1 MKTLWQDIIY
11 GCRMLVNRP
20 GFTIAAVLSLAL
32 GIGANATIFSIING
46 TLLATQ
52 PFRDPGKIAIIWMT
66 RQNQPGNRGSVA
78 AANYL
83 DWKAQAKSFS
93 EVGASYENAANLGAQ
108 ENGTPAETLFRQQF
122 TPSMWKVLDVK
133 PLLGRVYG
141 EDEDQPGNPA
151 PVAVL
156 SYNFWQRQFGGKADA
171 IGKTMPIDGEKI
183 TVIGV
188 MPKGFRFGDE
198 GIAYWSPVGFSPQ
211 QLSSAATF
219 LIVAARLK
227 DGVQFEQASAE
238 LESLM
243 AGLRQARPEQNKE
256 RSARAESIQKAFSA
270 GYDEPL
276 FVLQGAVA
284 FVLLIACA
292 NVAGLLLARASAR
305 RTEVAVRSS
314 LGAGRGRIIRQM
326 LTESVL
332 LALAGGVLGVGL
344 SWVGLRMIQAAL
356 PQGDLPPDIAIDFR
370 VVGFTALI
378 SIVTGLVFG
387 LVPAL
392 QASKVDLATA
402 LKESGRTGM
411 EGMGRQRIRS
421 ALVAGQIGLA
431 LVLLIGAGLMMSSFI
446 KLRSQALGLDP
457 KNVLSFEFRFG
468 QQQMMKAVGR
478 YRNVGLWEIFPTTGL
493 TFQRLYERVRTIP
506 GVVSAAGIS
515 RPPASGGWM
524 NLPFQ
529 IAGQPPVDPN
539 TPGGTNRQAAYFA
552 ITPDYFAT
560 MKIPIVNGRDV
571 NDRDTAAAPPIVVV
585 NKTFA
590 DRYFSGQNPIG
601 QRVALDF
608 VPDEPFREVVGVVGN
623 TLTSSFERD
632 PQPTVFV
639 PHLQQTSHWQGP
651 SWNYRAAMSFV
662 VRTAGDPQTLIPAVR
677 SAVAEIDPSKPA
689 GNLRTVE
696 SYLREQT
703 SEIGVF
709 MMLLVTFGAAAAL
722 LAAVGIYGVMAYAVA
737 QRTREIGIRMA
748 LGASGTN
755 VMGLVVR
762 QALALVI
769 VGVIVG
775 LAGAYGLT
783 RFLTNF
789 LWNVS
794 PTDPA
799 TFALVAI
806 GLVTVAVIACL
817 IPTRRA
823 VKVDPTVALRY
834 E

>member
-1 MKTLWQDIIY
+1 MTTLWQDILY
-11 GCRMLVNRP
+11 GCRMLLSRP

-32 GIGANATIFSIING
+32 GIGANATIFSVING
-46 TLLATQ
+46 TLLASQ
-52 PFRDPGKIAIIWMT
+52 PFRDPDHVGIIWMT
-66 RQNQPGNRGSVA
+66 RQSQPGDRGSVA

-93 EVGASYENAANLGAQ
+93 DLGASYENAANLGAQ
-108 ENGTPAETLFRQQF
+108 ENGTPAETLVRQQF
-122 TPSMWKVLDVK
+122 TPSMWRVLDVK
-133 PLLGRVYG
+133 PMLGRVYG

-188 MPKGFRFGDE
+188 MPKGFRFGDD

-227 DGVQFEQASAE
+227 EGVKFEQASAE

-243 AGLRQARPEQNKE
+243 VGLRQARPEQNRE
-256 RSARAESIQKAFSA
+256 RSARAESIQRAFSA

-314 LGAGRGRIIRQM
+314 LGASRGRIVRQM

-332 LALAGGVLGVGL
+332 LAIAGGVLGVGL
-344 SWVGLRMIQAAL
+344 SWVGLRLIQAAL
-356 PQGDLPPDIAIDFR
+356 PVGDLPPDISIDYR
-370 VVGFTALI
+370 VMAFTAAI
-378 SIVTGLVFG
+378 SIITGLLFG

-392 QASKVDLATA
+392 QTSKVNLSTA

-411 EGMGRQRIRS
+411 EGMGRQRLRS
-421 ALVAGQIGLA
+421 ILVAAQIGLA
-431 LVLLIGAGLMMSSFI
+431 LVLLIGAGLMMSSFL
-446 KLRSQALGLDP
+446 KLQSQKLGLDP
-457 KNVLSFEFRFG
+457 KNVLTFEFRFG

-478 YRNVGLWEIFPTTGL
+478 FRNVGLWEIYPTTGL
-493 TFQRLYERVRTIP
+493 TFERLYERVRTIP
-506 GVVSAAGIS
+506 GVISAAGVS

-524 NLPFQ
+524 SLPFQ
-529 IAGQPPVDPN
+529 IAGQPRVDPD
-539 TPGGTNRQAAYFA
+539 TPGGTNRNAVYFA
-552 ITPDYFAT
+552 ITPNFFAT
-560 MKIPIVNGRDV
+560 MKIPLINGRDV
-571 NDRDTAAAPPIVVV
+571 DDRDTAAAPPVIIV
-585 NKTFA
+585 NKAFA
-590 DRYFSGQNPIG
+590 DRYLAGQNPLG
-601 QRVALDF
+601 QRLALDF
-608 VPDEPFREVVGVVGN
+608 VPDEPFREVIGVVGN

-632 PQPTVFV
+632 PQPTVYV
-639 PHLQQTSHWQGP
+639 PHLQQAPRWQGP
-651 SWNYRAAMSFV
+651 AWNYRAAMAFV
-662 VRTAGDPQTLIPAVR
+662 LRTSGDPQALVPAVR
-677 SAVAEIDPSKPA
+677 TAVAEIDSSKPA
-689 GNLRTVE
+689 GNLRTME
-696 SYLREQT
+696 TYLREQT

-748 LGASGTN
+748 LGASGTT

-762 QALALVI
+762 QALLLIA
-769 VGVIVG
+769 VGVILG
-775 LAGAYGLT
+775 IAGAYGLT

-794 PTDPA
+794 PTDPV
-799 TFALVAI
+799 TFALVAAGLI
-806 GLVTVAVIACL
+806 GVGVLACFV
-817 IPTRRA
+817 PTRRA
-823 VKVDPTVALRY
+823 VQVDPTVALRY